1 MLLSSNTGH
10 AVLVSTVVFS
20 RDRQRT
26 DPPGEPG
33 GLGTRRIEPFE
44 PAWHPITRAAGL
56 PRLQALLP
64 ALLLPGESI
73 GQ

>member
-1 MLLSSNTGH
+1 MLLSSNAGNDVH
-10 AVLVSTVVFS
+10 VSTVVSS
-20 RDRQRT
+20 RDRRRT
-26 DPPGEPG
+26 DTPGEPG
-33 GLGTRRIEPFE
+33 GLGTGRIEPFE
-44 PAWHPITRAAGL
+44 PAWHPIARAAGL